1 MNADVRL
8 LLISDSHLFSSP
20 EGTLRGVQTLA
31 SLQRVLAHA
40 AADLREADAVLCN
53 GDIVNDEPGGYAHF
67 ARLLGSVGRPVY
79 CVPGNHDDPVRLR
92 AALARAPFQVGGH
105 VDLGPWRIVLV
116 DSCVPGRAGGRI
128 STAQLEAL
136 QRSLEGCERHVMVC
150 LHHQPVGMAS
160 RWLDAVGV
168 ENSAEFLGLL
178 DAHRQVRVICWGH
191 VHQCLDTR
199 RRDVRLLATP
209 STCVQF
215 LPLSGEFALD
225 QRPPA
230 YRRLTLHA
238 DGSLDTQVVWLER
251 HGRQARAQDSSV
263 PCASISGTSTR
274 SRALG

>member
-1 MNADVRL
+1 MNTDLRL
-8 LLISDSHLFSSP
+8 LLISDPHLFASP
-20 EGTLRGVQTLA
+20 EGALRGVRTLA
-31 SLQRVLAHA
+31 SLQRVLTHA
-40 AADLREADAVLCN
+40 AHDLRDADALLCN
-53 GDIVNDEPGGYAHF
+53 GDIVNDEPDGYAHF
-67 ARLLGSVGRPVY
+67 ARLLGGLDRPVY
-79 CVPGNHDDPVRLR
+79 CVPGNHDEPTRLR
-92 AALARAPFQVGGH
+92 AALGRAPFQVGGH
-105 VDLGPWRIVLV
+105 ADLGAWRIVLL

-128 STAQLEAL
+128 SAAELHRL

-160 RWLDAVGV
+160 RWLDAVGI
-168 ENSAEFLGLL
+168 ENAAELLQLL
-178 DAHRQVRVICWGH
+178 DAHRQVKLICWGH

-199 RRDVRLLATP
+199 RRGVRLLATP

-215 LPLSGEFALD
+215 LPHSGEFAVD

-251 HGRQARAQDSSV
+251 HGTQALAQGSLV
-263 PCASISGTSTR
+263 PSSISGASTR